1 MTLTHEAFD
10 LSDIRAIDGDVA
22 VAARRHWDAIAK
34 PQGSLGVLEDD
45 VVRICALTGTLA
57 PSIERRCVVVL
68 CADNG
73 VIARGVSSSGPEVS
87 RLVAENVARGRSSV
101 NLMARTAGIDVVACD
116 LGLFEPSDE
125 DGLRDLRIMAGT
137 HDICTGPAMSHE
149 QAREAVLVG
158 MRLADELADA
168 GFSLICTGEVGIA
181 NTTTATAVACALTGA
196 RPAAVCGRG
205 AGLTDDGLARKVAVI
220 ERALEV
226 NAPDARDGLDV
237 LAKVGGLDICGMC
250 GLFLG
255 GAKRR
260 IPVVVDGLIS
270 AAAAAC
276 AQAICPSSVDAM
288 LASHRSS
295 EPAQALLLDRLG
307 LTPAIDAGMRLG
319 EGTGACALVPLLDM
333 AISVFRGTATLEGS
347 DIVSYDPGRNP
358 TGGQG
363 EPR

>member
-260 IPVVVDGLIS
+260 VPVVVDGLIS

-333 AISVFRGTATLEGS
+333 AISVFTGAATLEGS

-358 TGGQG
+358 TGGQV